1 MTNVISEHGIDVTVF
16 DKFHHDIIYGKI
28 NIRVSLPQSE
38 ITIRQM
44 LKILKKQY
52 LTLIGIKFENLFIDE
67 KVAFLRQNLL
77 NIFRNYILNK
87 KI

>member
-1 MTNVISEHGIDVTVF
+1 MTNVISEHGVDVTVF
-16 DKFHHDIIYGKI
+16 DKFHHNIIYGKI

-38 ITIRQM
+38 IWNYNKAM

-67 KVAFLRQNLL
+67 KVAFLR
-77 NIFRNYILNK
+77 
-87 KI
+87 

>member
-1 MTNVISEHGIDVTVF
+1 
-16 DKFHHDIIYGKI
+16 
-28 NIRVSLPQSE
+28 
-38 ITIRQM
+38 M

>member
-1 MTNVISEHGIDVTVF
+1 MVKLTFVF
-16 DKFHHDIIYGKI
+16 PSHNLKSG
-28 NIRVSLPQSE
+28 
-38 ITIRQM
+38 ITIREM